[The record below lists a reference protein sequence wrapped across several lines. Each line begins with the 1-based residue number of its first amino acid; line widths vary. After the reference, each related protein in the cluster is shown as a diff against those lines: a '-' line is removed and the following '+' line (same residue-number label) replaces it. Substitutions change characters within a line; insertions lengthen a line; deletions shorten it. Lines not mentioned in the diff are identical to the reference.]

1 MNSSQYSP
9 SVFKAIF
16 FTCFVVMI
24 VGFMEKP
31 TISSADQQVVSAS
44 LPTTESLHTS
54 DSSTKQVSV
63 YDQGLKMMRGAYTIP
78 ANWLLQQDVYT
89 APQTYGYHN
98 YNNGGEYRFM
108 ISFNGPTGE
117 IIRCREHWGSYP
129 WGKAADFSKFQPE
142 VDSLIRI
149 GLLSHLDNLA
159 LGSFSANN
167 PTQARYLA
175 NYVKIDSVYQYL
187 EASFT
192 GELNGQTREGIV
204 RVLYPNPVTDYVNV
218 VSVSVILSPVG
229 KLKEVMEI
237 ENQIAF
243 SYRSNSTFEQ
253 YWVDRTNPH
262 ERYLDQIRNHL
273 PEPPGWHP
281 DSAYRWE
288 PMEGWEKH
296 QDWSELTP
304 SH

>member
-9 SVFKAIF
+9 SIFKAIF

-31 TISSADQQVVSAS
+31 TISSADQQVVLAS
-44 LPTTESLHTS
+44 LPATESHHPS

-63 YDQGLKMMRGAYTIP
+63 YDQGLQMMRGTYTIP
-78 ANWLLQQDVYT
+78 ADWLLQQDVYT
-89 APQTYGYHN
+89 APQTYRYYD
-98 YNNGGEYRFM
+98 YNTTSEYRFM
-108 ISFNGPTGE
+108 VSFNGPVGE
-117 IIRCREHWGSYP
+117 IIRCREHWGNYQ
-129 WGKAADFSKFQPE
+129 WGKAADLSKFQPE

-149 GLLSHLDNLA
+149 GLLSHLDNLT
-159 LGSFSANN
+159 LGTFSANN
-167 PTQARYLA
+167 PTEARYLA

-192 GELNGQTREGIV
+192 GELNGQACEGIV
-204 RVLYPNPVTDYVNV
+204 RVLYPNSVSGYVNV
-218 VSVSVILSPVG
+218 VSASVILSPIG
-229 KLKEVMEI
+229 KLKEVLEV

-243 SYRSNSTFEQ
+243 SYRANPTFEQ
-253 YWVDRTNPH
+253 YWVDQTNPH
-262 ERYLDQIRNHL
+262 ERYRDQIRNYL

-281 DSAYRWE
+281 DSAYQWE
-288 PMEGWEKH
+288 PTEGWGK
-296 QDWSELTP
+296 QQGWSQLTP